1 MKNEIYYT
9 LNVLFLIG
17 CFWCIAWAIYKLLI
31 EPINPFM
38 ITELIPLPS
47 SVSCAIPLP
56 TTYAGKPCESTKID
70 GWSVG
75 HIAIY
80 VSLGLLLPNLW
91 ILVLVGSII
100 FEIFEYY
107 TNLNA
112 KWILDPLTNLFGYA
126 LGHIAY
132 IDLHKW
138 VWLSKFNPLLM
149 SICSVVILILLG
161 LIKIYRT

>member
-1 MKNEIYYT
+1 MNNQIYYT
-9 LNVLFLIG
+9 LNVLFLFG
-17 CFWCIAWAIYKLLI
+17 CFWCIVWATYKLFI
-31 EPINPFM
+31 EPKNPFM
-38 ITELIPLPS
+38 ITELIPLPT

-56 TTYAGKPCESTKID
+56 TTHSGKTCESTKID
-70 GWSVG
+70 GWSLG

-80 VSLGLLLPNLW
+80 ASLGLLLPNIW
-91 ILVLVGSII
+91 ILVVVGSIL

-112 KWILDPLTNLFGYA
+112 KWLLDPLTNLVGYA

-138 VWLSKFNPLLM
+138 AWLSKFNPWLI
-149 SICSVVILILLG
+149 SICTVVILIVLT
-161 LIKIYRT
+161 LIKIHRT